1 MPVYIGEIHADV
13 ATSAPLDRPQSG
25 ENLEARAAAGD
36 RLLDGI
42 SRMTWLAERVGAEG
56 FDD

>member
-13 ATSAPLDRPQSG
+13 SASAPLDRPTAR
-25 ENLEARAAAGD
+25 ETMEARAAAGD
-36 RLLDGI
+36 RLLDDI
-42 SRMTWLAERVGAEG
+42 SRMTWLAQRVGAEG

>member
-13 ATSAPLDRPQSG
+13 ATSTPLDRPAVR
-25 ENLEARAAAGD
+25 ETAEAQAAAGD

-42 SRMTWLAERVGAEG
+42 SRMSWLAERVGAEG

>member
-13 ATSAPLDRPQSG
+13 ATSAPLDRPAAR
-25 ENLEARAAAGD
+25 ETVEAQAAAGD

-42 SRMTWLAERVGAEG
+42 SRMSWLAERVGAEG